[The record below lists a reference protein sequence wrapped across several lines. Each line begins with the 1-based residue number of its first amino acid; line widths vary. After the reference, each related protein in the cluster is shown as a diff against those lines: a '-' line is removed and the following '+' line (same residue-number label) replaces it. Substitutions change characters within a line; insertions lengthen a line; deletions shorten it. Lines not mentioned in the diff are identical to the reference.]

1 MRCRTGEARLCS
13 RARPTGD
20 DKRNPSFSLSLFLS
34 QEFFWMQVDGERI
47 YKTKQK
53 VSLPVLFVFFSTCVL
68 CVYGKS
74 VRNGVEWSMPTC
86 VISGMY
92 CK

>member
-1 MRCRTGEARLCS
+1 
-13 RARPTGD
+13 
-20 DKRNPSFSLSLFLS
+20 
-34 QEFFWMQVDGERI
+34 MQVDGERI